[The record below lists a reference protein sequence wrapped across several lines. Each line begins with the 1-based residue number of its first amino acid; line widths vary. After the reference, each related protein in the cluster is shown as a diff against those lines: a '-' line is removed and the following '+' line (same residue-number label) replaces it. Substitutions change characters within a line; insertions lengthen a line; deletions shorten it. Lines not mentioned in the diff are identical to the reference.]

1 MVGGKSHLASG
12 DGGNPTY
19 KVSCS
24 LCTCKCVEERR
35 KGETHARAR
44 LPRLAS
50 PGQAWR
56 GEVRRWVQAHDVRV
70 NSPLKSGPKPRRA
83 AAFFCRLF
91 CYESVSNTFDRDRP
105 SRLRDVVTLG
115 RSSL

>member
-1 MVGGKSHLASG
+1 MHMQVCGEKEK
-12 DGGNPTY
+12 GGN
-19 KVSCS
+19 
-24 LCTCKCVEERR
+24 
-35 KGETHARAR
+35 THARSLASPH
-44 LPRLAS
+44 LAMPRLAR
-50 PGQAWR
+50 R

-83 AAFFCRLF
+83 AALFCRLF

-115 RSSL
+115 RSFLYIRVAATEIGIYQQP